1 MGQTTVEESQV
12 SDEELVDRARG
23 GDSSPFD
30 ELVKRHKE
38 RVYATIYHMTA
49 NRDDADDLTQETFI
63 RAYRAIRKFRGN
75 SSFYTWVYRIA
86 VNLTVNFL
94 KRSKRNRELDLHDM
108 DEGVLRNPDYLRLVS
123 AAPTPRQQTSLREF
137 QEKLTE
143 ALQQLTEAH
152 RMVVTLH
159 DIQGMPHGEI
169 ARIMGCSEGTVR
181 SRLFYARQQLQGL
194 LSEFAS

>member
-1 MGQTTVEESQV
+1 MAQTAVDGSPI
-12 SDEELVDRARG
+12 SDDELVDRARK
-23 GDSSPFD
+23 GDSAAFD
-30 ELVKRHKE
+30 GLVERHKE
-38 RVYATIYHMTA
+38 RVYATIYHMTS

-63 RAYRAIRKFRGN
+63 RAYRAIRKFRGK
-75 SSFYTWVYRIA
+75 SSFYTWIYRIA

-108 DEGVLRNPDYLRLVS
+108 DEGVSRDPDYLRLVG
-123 AAPTPRQQTSLREF
+123 AAPTPRQQVSRREF

-143 ALQQLTEAH
+143 ALQHLTEAH

-181 SRLFYARQQLQGL
+181 SRLYYARQQLQGL

>member
-1 MGQTTVEESQV
+1 MAQDPVEPSPI
-12 SDEELVDRARG
+12 SDEQLVDRTRAG
-23 GDSSPFD
+23 ETAAFD
-30 ELVKRHKE
+30 ELVQRHKD

-63 RAYRAIRKFRGN
+63 RAFRAIRTFRGN

-94 KRSKRNRELDLHDM
+94 KRSRRNRELDLHEM
-108 DEGVLRNPDYLRLVS
+108 DEGVSRNPDYLRLVS
-123 AAPTPRQQTSLREF
+123 GAPTPRQQTSLREF
-137 QEKLTE
+137 QEKLTD

-181 SRLFYARQQLQGL
+181 SRLFYARQQLQGI
-194 LSEFAS
+194 LSEFLP

>member
-1 MGQTTVEESQV
+1 MAQDPVEPSPI
-12 SDEELVDRARG
+12 SDEQLVDRTRAG
-23 GDSSPFD
+23 ETAAFD
-30 ELVKRHKE
+30 ELVQRHKD

-49 NRDDADDLTQETFI
+49 NRDDDDDLTQETFI
-63 RAYRAIRKFRGN
+63 RAFRAIRTFRGN

-94 KRSKRNRELDLHDM
+94 KRSKRNRELDLHEM
-108 DEGVLRNPDYLRLVS
+108 DEGVSRNPDYLRLVS
-123 AAPTPRQQTSLREF
+123 GAPTPRQQTSLREF
-137 QEKLTE
+137 QEKLTD

-181 SRLFYARQQLQGL
+181 SRLFYARQQLQGI
-194 LSEFAS
+194 LSEFLP